1 MEITQ
6 LLKPT
11 AAQYATFVEK
21 GFSLD
26 LDFLNA
32 YDWSTELVEQ
42 NPKKKKNRL
51 KIILNESQVKRLIH
65 NTIKS
70 KENEKSKG

>member
-6 LLKPT
+6 LLKPP

-32 YDWSTELVEQ
+32 YYPNKADFE
-42 NPKKKKNRL
+42 
-51 KIILNESQVKRLIH
+51 I
-65 NTIKS
+65 
-70 KENEKSKG
+70 

>member
-1 MEITQ
+1 M
-6 LLKPT
+6 K
-11 AAQYATFVEK
+11 EK
-21 GFSLD
+21 KMNL
-26 LDFLNA
+26 
-32 YDWSTELVEQ
+32 TELVEQ
-42 NPKKKKNRL
+42 TPNKKKKRL